1 MIVKPADRLGR
12 KSSDRCGFFFLYGSF
27 DLLKRRFFYLI
38 EGYIHSIESMGLVD
52 GPGIRTVVFF
62 QGCRLRCRYCHNPDT
77 WAMRS
82 GKEQIFT
89 PEQLVNKLLRFKP
102 YFGDNGGVT
111 FSGGEPLL
119 QKDFLCEVLRLCKH
133 AGIHTCIDTAGCG
146 CGGYE
151 EILAHTD
158 LVLLDI
164 KHFSLDGYHSITGQS
179 PQEFLQFLSAVQN
192 AGTPLWIRHVVVP
205 GLTDSDAHLEGL
217 RAYLHTIRN
226 IQRVELLPYHTL
238 GVNKYHALGIPYSL
252 EDVPA
257 LPPEAL
263 ADWQQR
269 FDREFHI

>member
-1 MIVKPADRLGR
+1 M
-12 KSSDRCGFFFLYGSF
+12 
-27 DLLKRRFFYLI
+27 I

-102 YFGDNGGVT
+102 YFGNTGGVT

-179 PQEFLQFLSAVQN
+179 PQEFLQFLSAVQ
-192 AGTPLWIRHVVVP
+192 TPAHHFGYAMWWSPDSRIPMPIWKSCVRICIRSATFSGWSCCPTTRWV
-205 GLTDSDAHLEGL
+205 
-217 RAYLHTIRN
+217 
-226 IQRVELLPYHTL
+226 
-238 GVNKYHALGIPYSL
+238 
-252 EDVPA
+252 
-257 LPPEAL
+257 
-263 ADWQQR
+263 
-269 FDREFHI
+269 

>member
-1 MIVKPADRLGR
+1 M
-12 KSSDRCGFFFLYGSF
+12 
-27 DLLKRRFFYLI
+27 I

-77 WAMRS
+77 WAM
-82 GKEQIFT
+82 
-89 PEQLVNKLLRFKP
+89 
-102 YFGDNGGVT
+102 
-111 FSGGEPLL
+111 
-119 QKDFLCEVLRLCKH
+119 RLCKH

-179 PQEFLQFLSAVQN
+179 PQEFLQFLSAVQK

-217 RAYLHTIRN
+217 RAYLHTIHN

-238 GVNKYHALGIPYSL
+238 GANKYHALGIPYSL

>member
-1 MIVKPADRLGR
+1 M
-12 KSSDRCGFFFLYGSF
+12 
-27 DLLKRRFFYLI
+27 I

-119 QKDFLCEVLRLCKH
+119 QKDFLCEVLRLCKN

-238 GVNKYHALGIPYSL
+238 GANKYHALGIPYSL

-257 LPPEAL
+257 LLPEAL
-263 ADWQQR
+263 ADWQRR